1 MIGGTQKGFID
12 DSQKELVTSA
22 LLSRYG
28 INNENITDVSN
39 PNLAVA
45 MEVLSKYNIT
55 PTAVIK
61 KLNTKI
67 NVDYN
72 NAGMIEEYK
81 NNLSLYNFTKA
92 KYPGL
97 VIDNEFIYEE
107 GNLIGALS
115 MQDDATLASKLNSI
129 SADIPNAKANKI
141 KLEEHLGINAKD
153 TVNIYKDLIS
163 ELDINTDTNWV
174 KKFFNNG
181 KNEYA
186 DIFNAA
192 STTFGFSFAGTL
204 LTEPVKAKWLTT
216 YYY

>member
-1 MIGGTQKGFID
+1 MIAGKQKNFIND
-12 DSQKELVTSA
+12 DQKQLVTSA

-39 PNLAVA
+39 PNLSVA

-55 PTAVIK
+55 PDAVIK

-81 NNLSLYNFTKA
+81 NNLSLYNLTKQ

-107 GNLIGALS
+107 GNLMGALS
-115 MQDDATLASKLNSI
+115 MQDDPT
-129 SADIPNAKANKI
+129 
-141 KLEEHLGINAKD
+141 
-153 TVNIYKDLIS
+153 
-163 ELDINTDTNWV
+163 
-174 KKFFNNG
+174 
-181 KNEYA
+181 
-186 DIFNAA
+186 
-192 STTFGFSFAGTL
+192 
-204 LTEPVKAKWLTT
+204 
-216 YYY
+216 